1 MAENENTFYFV
12 GGQLSLDFI
21 NTQVGLGDEPVDFL
35 RGFAELVSWLQ
46 QAGVLDGAQAKA
58 ALASWGQR
66 AEAKQVLDQAR
77 KLRSVLRETAERL
90 SDGKTPGRE
99 ALDEINRVLAQET
112 GYNQLVRGA
121 HGYEFSFQP
130 VRREAVHLLTPI
142 ARSAAELLGGGEP
155 LRIRRC
161 GNPVCS
167 LLYYDTSKNRTRRWC
182 SMAVCGNRMKAA
194 LFYERSRKKQRRR
207 SKAPKKSLI

>member
-1 MAENENTFYFV
+1 MAENDSTFYFI

-21 NTQVGLGDEPVDFL
+21 NTQIGLDDEPVDFL
-35 RGFAELVSWLQ
+35 CGFADLVSWLR
-46 QAGVLDGAQAKA
+46 QAGALDGAQAKA

-112 GYNQLVRGA
+112 GYNQLVQSA
-121 HGYEFSFQP
+121 IGYEFSFQP
-130 VRREAVHLLTPI
+130 VRREAMHLLTPI
-142 ARSAAELLGGGEP
+142 ALSAAELLGQSEP
-155 LRIRRC
+155 RRIRKC

-167 LLYYDTSKNRTRRWC
+167 LFYYDTSKNRTRRWC

-194 LFYERSRKKQRRR
+194 SFYKRSRKKQRRTL
-207 SKAPKKSLI
+207 KA

>member
-1 MAENENTFYFV
+1 MPENEHKFYFV

-21 NTQVGLGDEPVDFL
+21 NTLIGASDESVDFL
-35 RGFAELVSWLQ
+35 REFSDLVSWLQ
-46 QAGVLDGAQAKA
+46 QSGTLNGAQAKA
-58 ALASWGQR
+58 ALTSWGQR

-90 SDGKTPGRE
+90 SEGKTPGRE

-112 GYNQLVRGA
+112 GYNQLVRSA
-121 HGYEFSFQP
+121 DGYEFSFQP
-130 VRREAVHLLTPI
+130 VRREAMHLLTPI
-142 ARSAAELLGGGEP
+142 ARSAAELLGHSEP
-155 LRIRRC
+155 LRIRKC

-167 LLYYDTSKNRTRRWC
+167 LYYYDTSKNRTRRWC

-194 LFYERSRKKQRRR
+194 SFYERSRKKQRR
-207 SKAPKKSLI
+207 KLKT